1 MHFLP
6 NERVAL
12 FIDGANLY
20 SASRNLGFDVDY
32 RNLLEFFRK
41 KTHVVRAYYYSAVL
55 ETEEYSPL
63 KPLTDW
69 LAYNG
74 YTLVTKP
81 AKEFTDSAGR
91 RRVKGNMDIEVAVD
105 MLELAPRI
113 DHAVLFSGDSDFR
126 RLVDAVQRKGVRV
139 SVVSSIRT
147 SPPMVADELR
157 RQADQFVE
165 LADIAPEFTRRQ
177 TEPRTRRRRRCGRP
191 PPTRSR
197 NRTTRHERSAVPP
210 HALSP
215 DAPARDC
222 PLCPRLVAYRHGEP
236 RRQPGLVQRAG
247 AELRAADGAAARGRH
262 GARGPRRQ
270 PHRPAVHRRPRRRAA
285 IRNVAA
291 LRASLRA
298 SIAAD
303 PEDGLAL
310 HDCRIVNAV
319 RCVPPANLPEPL
331 KSEPATGSSPPS
343 SQAMRQLRAVLALG
357 VLAHAAV
364 LRACGIPPT
373 RIRFRHGEHARAAG
387 RPVAGRQLPCVAL
400 QHEHRPA
407 DGSHVPERRR
417 SHHGAAG
424 VTA

>member
-32 RNLLEFFRK
+32 RNLLDFFRRK
-41 KTHVVRAYYYSAVL
+41 SHVVRAYYYSAVL

-105 MLELAPRI
+105 MLELSPRI

-147 SPPMVADELR
+147 NPPMVADELR

-165 LADIAPEFTRRQ
+165 LAEIAPEFTRRQ
-177 TEPRTRRRRRCGRP
+177 TEPR
-191 PPTRSR
+191 
-197 NRTTRHERSAVPP
+197 A
-210 HALSP
+210 
-215 DAPARDC
+215 
-222 PLCPRLVAYRHGEP
+222 
-236 RRQPGLVQRAG
+236 
-247 AELRAADGAAARGRH
+247 
-262 GARGPRRQ
+262 
-270 PHRPAVHRRPRRRAA
+270 RPAVRQSTPEAVSDSHDAA
-285 IRNVAA
+285 
-291 LRASLRA
+291 
-298 SIAAD
+298 
-303 PEDGLAL
+303 
-310 HDCRIVNAV
+310 
-319 RCVPPANLPEPL
+319 
-331 KSEPATGSSPPS
+331 
-343 SQAMRQLRAVLALG
+343 
-357 VLAHAAV
+357 
-364 LRACGIPPT
+364 
-373 RIRFRHGEHARAAG
+373 
-387 RPVAGRQLPCVAL
+387 
-400 QHEHRPA
+400 
-407 DGSHVPERRR
+407 
-417 SHHGAAG
+417 
-424 VTA
+424 